1 MNTMILAV
9 VTMAASGL
17 SSADI
22 PAGADAIN
30 GSFARMLAHEPAA
43 LAPAPAGQA
52 AADASDFQFEQWV
65 DRVAR
70 GEMSSLERGFASM
83 LERADDEPVALAV
96 RGEPDEV
103 DRLVAEALRPQAACV
118 LRHAAL

>member
-9 VTMAASGL
+9 VTMAASGI
-17 SSADI
+17 SSAPV

-30 GSFARMLAHEPAA
+30 GSFARMLAHEPTA
-43 LAPAPAGQA
+43 LALATEGQA
-52 AADASDFQFEQWV
+52 VADASDFQFEQWV
-65 DRVAR
+65 SRVAR

-83 LERADDEPVALAV
+83 LERADDVPAALTV

-103 DRLVAEALRPQAACV
+103 DRLVAEAQRPEAACV

>member
-9 VTMAASGL
+9 VAMAASGI
-17 SSADI
+17 SNAPV
-22 PAGADAIN
+22 PAGADAID
-30 GSFARMLAHEPAA
+30 GSFARMVAHEPTA
-43 LAPAPAGQA
+43 LAPAPAGQT

-65 DRVAR
+65 NGVAR

-83 LERADDEPVALAV
+83 LERADDVPAALTV

-103 DRLVAEALRPQAACV
+103 DQLVAEALRPQAACV